1 MKKILFAAIVAIF
14 TTIAAFAQNVVVTE
28 GAAAMSQGSNN
39 GFTVK
44 LPGTDKKDVEKAWKK
59 FVDNYKG
66 KQKFD
71 KKTEELLANNSV
83 IKEINGDN
91 TIDIYSKI
99 TADSKTDNTL
109 TVWFNLGGAYLSS
122 QAHGDKAKIAQKMI
136 SDFALSVSRTMLED
150 QLKEEEKKA
159 KKELEKLKDLEKDKA
174 ELEKDIESYKKKIA
188 KAEDDI
194 KKNVEKQKDQ
204 TATLEKQKDA
214 VEVVKKKISSLK

>member
-1 MKKILFAAIVAIF
+1 MKKILFAATVALF
-14 TTIAAFAQNVVVTE
+14 STIAAFAQNVVVTE
-28 GAAAMSQGSNN
+28 GTASMSQGSNN
-39 GFTVK
+39 AFTVK
-44 LPGTDKKDVEKAWKK
+44 LPGTDRKDVEKAWKN
-59 FVDNYKG
+59 FIDNYKG
-66 KQKFD
+66 KLKTD
-71 KKTEELLANNSV
+71 KKTDETLANNSI

-91 TIDIYSKI
+91 TIDVYSKI

-136 SDFALSVSRTMLED
+136 ADFALSVSRTMLEE
-150 QLKEEEKKA
+150 QLKDEEKKA
-159 KKELEKLKDLEKDKA
+159 KKEAEKLKDLEKDKA

-204 TATLEKQKDA
+204 TAALEKQKEA
-214 VEVVKKKISSLK
+214 VEEVKKKISSLK